1 MNSFKLIK
9 AIFLVFFFCTSTLSA
24 QNLLLRIADNHAKQ
38 LRYADAVSLY
48 EKVLERYP
56 ENTGAKKGLAES
68 YRKMN
73 DTRNAE
79 YWYSQLI
86 LLPDGDSKFKL
97 YYAQMLQKN
106 GKCGL
111 AKQWYQRYSVENPND
126 IRGQLLK
133 RSCDYQKE
141 LMTKNAAFYEV
152 RRLWFNSVGDDFSP
166 IFYKDGLAFTS
177 DRQNDQFTRRSA
189 GWNDRPFFDIFTL
202 RMAPSDINVSTVCN
216 YIYTKPQALEEP
228 INSKF
233 HDGSAV
239 FSTDEQEVFITKS
252 GIIEDGF
259 TTRGTNYLQLYY
271 ARKVREEWTT
281 PELLPFNGAQYSIAH
296 PTLSPD
302 GKYLYFASDT
312 PGGYGG
318 MDLYRVERIQNR
330 WGKIINL
337 GSLINT
343 EGNEVFPTC
352 DHTGRLFFASD
363 GQIGLGGLDI
373 YFSEEIQTD
382 VWSIPENMGYPI
394 NTISDDFG
402 IIFNNEGTCGYFSSN
417 RAGGTGGDDI
427 YNFVKQSASM
437 QVLVYDERT
446 KMPITTATVEDTC
459 GKQTFVTNASGKI
472 VFDMPLGKC
481 CEFKAT
487 IMGYHSNSAEG
498 CTTNLNAGEEVF
510 VQIPMRSRLV
520 FSIIGIVFDEYSG
533 LPISDSKVELVSD
546 CEASPIIS
554 TTTDATGRF
563 IFPLKE
569 DCCYHV
575 KATNDKYQTKIR
587 EGFCTKM
594 EESKDFVEKIFLA
607 PKIN

>member
-1 MNSFKLIK
+1 
-9 AIFLVFFFCTSTLSA
+9 FCINTLSA
-24 QNLLLRIADNHAKQ
+24 QSLLLRVADNHIQQ

-56 ENTGAKKGLAES
+56 DNTDAKKGLAES

-73 DTRNAE
+73 DTQNAE

-86 LLPDGDSKFKL
+86 LLPEGEAKFKL
-97 YYAQMLQKN
+97 HYAQMLQKN

-111 AKQWYQRYSVENPND
+111 AKQWYQKYSKEKPSD
-126 IRGQLLK
+126 MRGQLLK

-152 RRLWFNSVGDDFSP
+152 RRLWFNSTGDDFSP

-177 DRQNDQFTRRSA
+177 DRSSDQFTRRSV

-216 YIYTKPQALEEP
+216 YIYTKPKAIEEP
-228 INSKF
+228 LNSKF
-233 HDGSAV
+233 HEGSVV
-239 FSTDEQEVFITKS
+239 FSADEQEVFITKS
-252 GIIEDGF
+252 GIVEDGF
-259 TTRGTNYLQLYY
+259 TTKGTNYLQLYY
-271 ARKVREEWTT
+271 SRIVRGEWTI
-281 PELLPFNGAQYSIAH
+281 PELLPFNGDQFSIAH
-296 PTLSPD
+296 PAISPD
-302 GKYLYFASDT
+302 GKYLYFSSDM

-330 WGKIINL
+330 WGELINL

-373 YFSEEIQTD
+373 YFSEEIEID

-417 RAGGTGGDDI
+417 RSGGTGGDDI

-446 KMPITTATVEDTC
+446 GLPLTSAVVEDTC
-459 GKQTFVTNASGKI
+459 SQQTFATNASGKI
-472 VFDMPLGKC
+472 VFDMPLGRC
-481 CEFKAT
+481 CEFSANVT
-487 IMGYHSNSAEG
+487 GYYPNSVEG
-498 CTTNLNAGEEVF
+498 CTTDLNAGEEVF

-520 FSIIGIVFDEYSG
+520 FSITGIVFDQYSG
-533 LPISDSKVELVSD
+533 LPVSDSKVELVSD
-546 CEASPIIS
+546 CPDKPIVS
-554 TTTDATGRF
+554 TITDATGRF
-563 IFPLKE
+563 VFPLKE
-569 DCCYHV
+569 NCCYAVRSSHH
-575 KATNDKYQTKIR
+575 KYQTNIR

-594 EESKDFVEKIFLA
+594 EESKDFVAKIFLSS
-607 PKIN
+607 KVN